1 MVELWTENP
10 HEYMAIL
17 VAGGRP
23 ATGLSQTL
31 RQLRRMGMETT
42 NEPRAKT
49 LAFQGVANVIIRALL
64 RVPLLS
70 RVVGARLMTI
80 YVIGRKS
87 GRTYRVPVAYTRD
100 GDTLVVGT
108 PFGWGRNLRTG
119 DPVTIRFKGRRSEAD
134 VQVITDED
142 GVVAQYALM
151 SRDNKQFAKFNGIG
165 FDEHGEPLAADLT
178 AGWAAGARAFR
189 LVPH

>member
-1 MVELWTENP
+1 
-10 HEYMAIL
+10 
-17 VAGGRP
+17 
-23 ATGLSQTL
+23 
-31 RQLRRMGMETT
+31 MGMDTT

-49 LAFQGVANVIIRALL
+49 LALQGLANSIVRALL
-64 RVPLLS
+64 RVPLLC
-70 RVVGARLMTI
+70 RAAGARLITI
-80 YVIGRKS
+80 YVVGRKS

-100 GDTLVVGT
+100 GDALVVGT
-108 PFGWGRNLRTG
+108 SFGWGRNLRTG
-119 DPVTIRFKGRRSEAD
+119 EPVAVRLKGRLREAD

-151 SRDNKQFAKFNGIG
+151 SRDNKQFAKFNHIG
-165 FDEHGEPLAADLT
+165 FDKHGEPLLADLR